1 MQQQRQRNH
10 AAILPF
16 LLAAIRLALADAQLT
31 AAGWGSSASSS
42 SRQLRDHRTHIY
54 KAGEHVVLYANKVGP
69 FHNPSETY
77 QYYTLPF
84 CLPKDGKQYVTED
97 LGEVL
102 EGDRLVNT
110 PYDIK
115 FKQDVENHVLCAMKL
130 DAKDLDKLRLA
141 VRRDYYFQMFFD
153 DDLPVW
159 GFLGKTEK
167 HRNKSGNEETS
178 YFLFTHFHFDIAY
191 NDDRVIEL
199 NVSTAASDPK
209 KTRDITT
216 GDSLDVQFSYSVKW
230 KPVTTPFSDRMD
242 RYSRYSFLPQH
253 LEIHWFSIINSCVT
267 VLLLTGFLTTILLRV
282 LKNDFMKY
290 TRDDEMGEAE
300 EETGW
305 KYLHGDVFRFPPNIN
320 LFSAMVGVGTQ
331 ILVIALCVFGLALV
345 GMFYPYNR
353 GAMLSACVVLYA
365 LTAGIS
371 GYVSG
376 LWYKMMGGRNWV
388 SNVLLVSVLFCGPL
402 LAVFSF
408 LNTIAWVQGSTQ
420 ALPFGT
426 ICIIIII
433 WALVTFPLTVL
444 GGIAGKNS
452 KEEFNAPCRT
462 TKFPREVPPLP
473 WYREAPAQMVMA
485 GFLPFSAIYIELYYI
500 FASIWGHKVYT
511 IYSILFIVFI
521 ILIIVTAFITMA
533 LTYFQLAVE
542 DHRWWW
548 RSFLCGGSTA
558 MFVLGYCFFY
568 YHFRSEMHG
577 VLQTSFFFGY
587 NAIACFAFFLLLG
600 SIGWRASLLFVRSI
614 YRAIKCE

>member
-1 MQQQRQRNH
+1 MFANH
-10 AAILPF
+10 
-16 LLAAIRLALADAQLT
+16 
-31 AAGWGSSASSS
+31 
-42 SRQLRDHRTHIY
+42 
-54 KAGEHVVLYANKVGP
+54 VGP
-69 FHNPSETY
+69 YHNPSETY

-84 CLPKDGKQYVTED
+84 CQPKGGKQYITED

-102 EGDRLVNT
+102 EGDRLVTT
-110 PYDIK
+110 PFEIK
-115 FKQDVENHVLCAMKL
+115 FLQDMEHQQLCNKTL
-130 DAKDLDKLRLA
+130 DSKDLDMLRTA
-141 VRRDYYFQMFFD
+141 VARDFYFQMFFD

-159 GFLGKTEK
+159 GFVGKTE
-167 HRNKSGNEETS
+167 RNKQQQAAGAAKQQQQQSDLRF
-178 YFLFTHFHFDIAY
+178 FLFTHFHFDIAY
-191 NDDRVIEL
+191 NGDNVIEV
-199 NVSTAASDPK
+199 NVSTAASDPQ

-216 GDSLDVQFSYSVKW
+216 ASSLAVEFSYSVKW
-230 KPVTTPFSDRMD
+230 KPTEVELDDRMD
-242 RYSRYSFLPQH
+242 RYSRISFLPQH

-290 TRDDEMGEAE
+290 SAGRDDEAGEPE
-300 EETGW
+300 DETGW
-305 KYLHGDVFRFPPNIN
+305 KYLHGDVFRFPQNIN
-320 LFSAMVGVGTQ
+320 LFAAMIGAGTQ
-331 ILVIALCVFGLALV
+331 IFVVVLCVFLLSLV
-345 GMFYPYNR
+345 GTFYPYNR

-376 LWYKMMGGRNWV
+376 VWYKMMGGRQWV

-402 LAVFSF
+402 LCVFSV

-426 ICIIIII
+426 ICIIIVI

-452 KEEFNAPCRT
+452 KDEFSAPCRT

-473 WYREAPAQMVMA
+473 WYRAAPAQMAMA

-500 FASIWGHKVYT
+500 FASIWGHKLYT

-521 ILIIVTAFITMA
+521 ILVIVTAFITVA

-548 RSFLCGGSTA
+548 RSCLCGGATA
-558 MFVLGYCFFY
+558 FFILGYCLFY
-568 YHFRSEMHG
+568 YHYRSEMHG
-577 VLQTSFFFGY
+577 LMQTAFFFGY
-587 NAIACFAFFLLLG
+587 NAIGCYAFFLMLG

-614 YRAIKCE
+614 YKAIKCE